1 MNIVILAAGQ
11 GKRMKS
17 ALPKVLQTLAGKPLL
32 QHVLTTAL
40 SLQGKQA
47 KNGPV
52 VVVGHGAADVKTF
65 LASASKEDTNFG
77 KVVTAL
83 QAEQKGTGHALLQ
96 ALPKLD
102 VQEPTLVLYGDVPL
116 TTKKTLSKLAK
127 LADGVRG
134 GNCAL
139 ALLTQNLSNPTGYGR
154 ILRDADGSV
163 KAIVEEKDATLT
175 QKAIQEINTGIMV
188 LPTNSLKKWLKA
200 LRASNA
206 QGEYYLTDV
215 IAMAVKDG
223 VPIRTTQADD
233 EFETVG
239 VNSRDQLAALERAH
253 QLNIANQL
261 MDAGV
266 SLADPARIDVRGT
279 LECGT
284 DVSIDVGC
292 IFEGCVT
299 LDAGTKI
306 GPFCVIRNSVIGKGV
321 SIHAFSHV
329 DGAKVGSQSIIGPYA
344 RLRPGAD
351 LSNDVHIG
359 NFVEV
364 KNSKIAANSKA
375 NHLAYVGDS
384 IVGSRVNIGAGTIT
398 CNYDGV
404 NKHQTIIEDDVF
416 IGSDTQLVAPV
427 RVGRGAT
434 LGAGTTLTKDAPAN
448 LLTISRVRQ
457 VSLRWQRP
465 VKQENKSVLKKVSAK
480 KVPVKKVVAKKS
492 APKKT
497 VAKKVAKKVVKTPAK
512 DKK

>member
-11 GKRMKS
+11 GQRMRS
-17 ALPKVLQTLAGKPLL
+17 ALPKVMQNLAGKPML
-32 QHVLTTAL
+32 QHVLETAFITSPKTAPL
-40 SLQGKQA
+40 
-47 KNGPV
+47 V
-52 VVVGHGAADVKTF
+52 VIGHGAPLVSQFLMTFAAQNKTTLK
-65 LASASKEDTNFG
+65 LAAKIST
-77 KVVTAL
+77 VL
-83 QAEQKGTGHALLQ
+83 QAKQNGTGHALLQ
-96 ALPKLD
+96 ALPKLNLT
-102 VQEPTLVLYGDVPL
+102 VPTLVLYGDVPL
-116 TTKKTLSKLAK
+116 IGSSTLKRLIQ
-127 LADGVRG
+127 LADGVAG
-134 GNCAL
+134 QDSAL
-139 ALLTQNLSNPTGYGR
+139 ALLTQDLVDPQGYGR
-154 ILRDADGSV
+154 IMRNAAGEV
-163 KAIVEEKDATLT
+163 TAIIEEKDANR
-175 QKAIQEINTGIMV
+175 QQRSIQEINTGIMV
-188 LPTNSLKKWLKA
+188 LPTNTLKKWLKA

-223 VPIRTTQADD
+223 VPIRTTQADNA
-233 EFETVG
+233 FETIG
-239 VNSRDQLAALERAH
+239 VNSRDQLAALERVH

-261 MDAGV
+261 MEAGV

-284 DVSIDVGC
+284 DVFIDVGC
-292 IFEGCVT
+292 VFEGCVT
-299 LDAGTKI
+299 LASGTNI
-306 GPFCVIRNSVIGKGV
+306 GPYCIIRNSVIGKEV
-321 SIHAFSHV
+321 AIHAFSHI
-329 DGAKVGSQSIIGPYA
+329 DGAKVGNQSVIGPYA

-375 NHLAYVGDS
+375 NHLSYVGDS

-448 LLTISRVRQ
+448 QLTISRAQQ
-457 VSLRWQRP
+457 VSLPWKRP
-465 VKQENKSVLKKVSAK
+465 VKQT
-480 KVPVKKVVAKKS
+480 
-492 APKKT
+492 KKT
-497 VAKKVAKKVVKTPAK
+497 VAKKAVTKKVTVKKTAK
-512 DKK
+512 GKK

>member
-1 MNIVILAAGQ
+1 
-11 GKRMKS
+11 MKS

-47 KNGPV
+47 KAGPV
-52 VVVGHGAADVKTF
+52 VVVGYGAADVKAF
-65 LASASKEDTNFG
+65 LVSASKEDAGFS

-83 QAEQKGTGHALLQ
+83 QAEQKGTGRALLQ

-116 TTKKTLSKLAK
+116 TTKKTLSKLA
-127 LADGVRG
+127 DGVRG
-134 GNCAL
+134 QDCAL

-154 ILRDADGSV
+154 IVRDADGSV
-163 KAIVEEKDATLT
+163 KEIVEEKDATAA
-175 QKAIQEINTGIMV
+175 QKLIQEINTGIMV

-200 LRASNA
+200 LRSSNA

-215 IAMAVKDG
+215 IAMAAKDG
-223 VPIRTTQADD
+223 VSIRTTQADD

-239 VNSRDQLAALERAH
+239 VNSRDQLAALERVH

-292 IFEGCVT
+292 VFEGCVT
-299 LDAGTKI
+299 LGAGTKI
-306 GPFCVIRNSVIGKGV
+306 GPYCVIRNSVIGKGV
-321 SIHAFSHV
+321 SIHAYSHV
-329 DGAKVGSQSIIGPYA
+329 DGAKVGNQSLIGPYA

-416 IGSDTQLVAPV
+416 IGSDAQLVAPV

-448 LLTISRVRQ
+448 QLTVSRAKQISLQ
-457 VSLRWQRP
+457 WQRP
-465 VKQENKSVLKKVSAK
+465 IKQDKKLPTKKPAAK
-480 KVPVKKVVAKKS
+480 KAVKKVV
-492 APKKT
+492 KKT
-497 VAKKVAKKVVKTPAK
+497 VKKTAKGKK
-512 DKK
+512 

>member
-17 ALPKVLQTLAGKPLL
+17 VLPKVLQTLAGKPLL
-32 QHVLTTAL
+32 QHVLNTAL
-40 SLQGKQA
+40 SLQNKKA
-47 KNGPV
+47 KSGPV
-52 VVVGHGAADVKTF
+52 VVVGHGAADVKIF
-65 LASASKEDTNFG
+65 LANASKEDSSFA

-102 VQEPTLVLYGDVPL
+102 AQEPTLVLYGDVPL
-116 TTKKTLSKLAK
+116 TTKKTLAKLAK

-134 GNCAL
+134 QDSAL

-154 ILRDADGSV
+154 IVRDADGSV
-163 KAIVEEKDATLT
+163 KEIVEEKDATPA

-233 EFETVG
+233 EFETIG
-239 VNSRDQLAALERAH
+239 VNSRDQLAALERVH
-253 QLNIANQL
+253 QLNIAHQL

-292 IFEGCVT
+292 VFEGCVT

-306 GPFCVIRNSVIGKGV
+306 GPYCIIRNSVIGKSV
-321 SIHAFSHV
+321 SIHAYSHV
-329 DGAKVGSQSIIGPYA
+329 DGAKVGNQSLIGPYA

-448 LLTISRVRQ
+448 QLTVSRAKQISLQ
-457 VSLRWQRP
+457 WQRP
-465 VKQENKSVLKKVSAK
+465 VKQEKKSVKKAVVKKVTAK
-480 KVPVKKVVAKKS
+480 KAVVKTAVKKVV
-492 APKKT
+492 KKT
-497 VAKKVAKKVVKTPAK
+497 VKKTAKGKK
-512 DKK
+512 

>member
-32 QHVLTTAL
+32 QHVLNTAL
-40 SLQGKQA
+40 SIQGKGSKQ
-47 KNGPV
+47 GPI
-52 VVVGHGAADVKTF
+52 VVVGHGAADVKEF
-65 LASASKEDTNFG
+65 LANVSKADPAFG
-77 KVVTAL
+77 KVSTAL

-102 VQEPTLVLYGDVPL
+102 SQEPTLVLYGDVPL
-116 TTKKTLSKLAK
+116 TSKKTLSKLVK

-134 GNCAL
+134 KDCAL
-139 ALLTQNLSNPTGYGR
+139 ALLTQNLSNPSGYGR
-154 ILRDADGSV
+154 IVRDADGSV
-163 KAIVEEKDATLT
+163 QGIVEEKDASLI
-175 QKAIQEINTGIMV
+175 QKAIKEINTGIMV
-188 LPTNSLKKWLKA
+188 LPTGSLKKWLKA
-200 LRASNA
+200 LRSSNA

-233 EFETVG
+233 EFEIVG
-239 VNSRDQLAALERAH
+239 VNSRDQLAALERVH
-253 QLNIANQL
+253 QHNIANQL

-266 SLADPARIDVRGT
+266 SLADPARIDVRGS

-292 IFEGCVT
+292 IFEGVVT
-299 LDAGTKI
+299 VAAGTKI
-306 GPFCVIRNSVIGKGV
+306 GPYCVIRNSVIGKGV
-321 SIHAFSHV
+321 TIHAYSHI
-329 DGAKVGSQSIIGPYA
+329 DGAKVGQQSIIGPYA

-351 LSNDVHIG
+351 LANDVHIG

-434 LGAGTTLTKDAPAN
+434 LGAGTTLTKDAPPN
-448 LLTISRVRQ
+448 QLTVSRAKQISLQ
-457 VSLRWQRP
+457 WQRP
-465 VKQENKSVLKKVSAK
+465 VKKEKKIT
-480 KVPVKKVVAKKS
+480 AKKS
-492 APKKT
+492 APKS
-497 VAKKVAKKVVKTPAK
+497 AKGKK
-512 DKK
+512 